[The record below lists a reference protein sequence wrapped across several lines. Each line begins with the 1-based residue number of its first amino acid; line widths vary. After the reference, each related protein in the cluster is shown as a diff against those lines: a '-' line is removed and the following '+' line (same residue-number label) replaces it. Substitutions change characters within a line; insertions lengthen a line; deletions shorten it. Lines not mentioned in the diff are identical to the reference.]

1 MRASGVICEFNPFH
15 NGHKY
20 LIDTVKNSGD
30 GENTITVVMSESFVQ
45 RGECACVSPYYR
57 TRMAL
62 ENGVDLVLS
71 LPVAFATASAE
82 RFAQGGI
89 GVLGALGCVDV
100 LGFGSESG
108 DVEVLQKCAEAI
120 TAEEFDDLE
129 LTATAFDE
137 YEKIPEPR
145 PESDVYVDGLIETVE
160 EQIDSIKESLG
171 IEPDAKVEITQ
182 DENGDTEIKADG
194 EVVASENTEETA
206 EEEGTE
212 PTEEGK
218 QGELD
223 FDGDEEEEDDPE
235 EIKKLEEELAKS
247 L

>member
-1 MRASGVICEFNPFH
+1 MNEENIYEILNSYKDAIDVLLNRCDELVNQNRALEERVNKVESILFDEILEPARLALEADDKERRFGEFND
-15 NGHKY
+15 KY
-20 LIDTVKNSGD
+20 
-30 GENTITVVMSESFVQ
+30 GEK
-45 RGECACVSPYYR
+45 
-57 TRMAL
+57 
-62 ENGVDLVLS
+62 
-71 LPVAFATASAE
+71 
-82 RFAQGGI
+82 
-89 GVLGALGCVDV
+89 LGAFDKILGA
-100 LGFGSESG
+100 
-108 DVEVLQKCAEAI
+108 AEGNPDFSMARS
-120 TAEEFDDLE
+120 
-129 LTATAFDE
+129 AFDE

-145 PESDVYVDGLIETVE
+145 PEEDVFVDGLIETVE

-194 EVVASENTEETA
+194 EVVASETEETKEEGETT

-212 PTEEGK
+212 PTEEGE

>member
-1 MRASGVICEFNPFH
+1 MENEIYDILNSYKEAIDLLLNRCDELVKANQAQEDRISKLESMIFDEILEPARLAMEADDKERRFNEFNE
-15 NGHKY
+15 KY
-20 LIDTVKNSGD
+20 
-30 GENTITVVMSESFVQ
+30 GEK
-45 RGECACVSPYYR
+45 
-57 TRMAL
+57 
-62 ENGVDLVLS
+62 
-71 LPVAFATASAE
+71 
-82 RFAQGGI
+82 
-89 GVLGALGCVDV
+89 LGAFDKILGA
-100 LGFGSESG
+100 
-108 DVEVLQKCAEAI
+108 AEGNP
-120 TAEEFDDLE
+120 EFSM
-129 LTATAFDE
+129 ARTAFDE

-194 EVVASENTEETA
+194 EVVASETKDEGETT

-212 PTEEGK
+212 APAEEGE

-223 FDGDEEEEDDPE
+223 FGEDEEEEDDPE

>member
-1 MRASGVICEFNPFH
+1 MESEIYDILNSYKEAIDLLLNRCDELVKANQAQEDRISKLESMIFDEILEPARLAMEADDKERRFNEFNE
-15 NGHKY
+15 KY
-20 LIDTVKNSGD
+20 
-30 GENTITVVMSESFVQ
+30 GEK
-45 RGECACVSPYYR
+45 
-57 TRMAL
+57 
-62 ENGVDLVLS
+62 
-71 LPVAFATASAE
+71 
-82 RFAQGGI
+82 
-89 GVLGALGCVDV
+89 LGAFDKILGA
-100 LGFGSESG
+100 
-108 DVEVLQKCAEAI
+108 AEGNP
-120 TAEEFDDLE
+120 EFSM
-129 LTATAFDE
+129 ARTAFDE

-194 EVVASENTEETA
+194 EVVASETKEEGETT
-206 EEEGTE
+206 EEGTE

>member
-1 MRASGVICEFNPFH
+1 MENEIYDILNSYKEA
-15 NGHKY
+15 
-20 LIDTVKNSGD
+20 IDLLLNRCDELVKANQAQEDRISKL
-30 GENTITVVMSESFVQ
+30 ESMIYDEILEPARV
-45 RGECACVSPYYR
+45 
-57 TRMAL
+57 AL
-62 ENGVDLVLS
+62 EADDK
-71 LPVAFATASAE
+71 E
-82 RFAQGGI
+82 RRFNDFNEKFGERLGAYDK
-89 GVLGALGCVDV
+89 VLGA
-100 LGFGSESG
+100 
-108 DVEVLQKCAEAI
+108 AEGNPDFSMAR
-120 TAEEFDDLE
+120 
-129 LTATAFDE
+129 TAFDE

-145 PESDVYVDGLIETVE
+145 PEEGVYVDGLIETVE

-194 EVVASENTEETA
+194 EVVASETEETTT
-206 EEEGTE
+206 EEGTE
-212 PTEEGK
+212 APAEEGE

>member
-1 MRASGVICEFNPFH
+1 MESEIYDILNSYKEAIDLLLNRCDELVKANQAQEDRISKLESMIFDEILEPARLAMEADDKERRFNEFNE
-15 NGHKY
+15 KY
-20 LIDTVKNSGD
+20 
-30 GENTITVVMSESFVQ
+30 GEK
-45 RGECACVSPYYR
+45 
-57 TRMAL
+57 
-62 ENGVDLVLS
+62 
-71 LPVAFATASAE
+71 
-82 RFAQGGI
+82 
-89 GVLGALGCVDV
+89 LGAFDKILGA
-100 LGFGSESG
+100 
-108 DVEVLQKCAEAI
+108 AEGNP
-120 TAEEFDDLE
+120 EFSM
-129 LTATAFDE
+129 ARTAFDE

-194 EVVASENTEETA
+194 EVVASENTEETTT
-206 EEEGTE
+206 EEGTE
-212 PTEEGK
+212 PTEEGE

-223 FDGDEEEEDDPE
+223 FGEDEEEEDDPE

>member
-1 MRASGVICEFNPFH
+1 MNEENIYEILNSYKDAIDVLLNRCDELVNQNRALEERVNKVESILFDEILEPARLALEADDKERRFGEFND
-15 NGHKY
+15 KY
-20 LIDTVKNSGD
+20 
-30 GENTITVVMSESFVQ
+30 GEK
-45 RGECACVSPYYR
+45 
-57 TRMAL
+57 
-62 ENGVDLVLS
+62 
-71 LPVAFATASAE
+71 
-82 RFAQGGI
+82 
-89 GVLGALGCVDV
+89 LGAFDKILGA
-100 LGFGSESG
+100 
-108 DVEVLQKCAEAI
+108 AEGNPDFSMARS
-120 TAEEFDDLE
+120 
-129 LTATAFDE
+129 AFDE

-145 PESDVYVDGLIETVE
+145 PEEDVFVDGLIETVE

-194 EVVASENTEETA
+194 EVVASETEETKDK
-206 EEEGTE
+206 EETTEEGTE
-212 PTEEGK
+212 PTEEGE